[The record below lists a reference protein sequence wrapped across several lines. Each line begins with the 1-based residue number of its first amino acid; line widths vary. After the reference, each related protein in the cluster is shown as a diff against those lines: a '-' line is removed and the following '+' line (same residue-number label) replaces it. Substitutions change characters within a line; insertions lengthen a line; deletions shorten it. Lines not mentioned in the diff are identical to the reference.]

1 LIQSLDALPLE
12 QIGTH
17 LRHSLEGADRLMNSS
32 ELQGS
37 LQLLSETLREIQQ
50 LVRTLDSNVAAEVKT
65 TLDRSEET
73 LAAAK
78 KILNSNSPLH
88 RSMMTTLQE
97 LSAAARSLRL
107 MADYLERHPDAP
119 NRLLYP
125 DFISPIR
132 GAQARYRV
140 EP

>member
-1 LIQSLDALPLE
+1 
-12 QIGTH
+12 
-17 LRHSLEGADRLMNSS
+17 MNSS